1 MLILGSKSPRRKE
14 ILDLYNIPFKVYI
27 KDINEDVNES
37 DPIKY
42 AMKTAEK
49 KGKSISCDFPSELVL
64 CADTIVTIDNVILG
78 KPKNKNEAYEMINM
92 LQGRD
97 HHVITGVYL
106 GVKDNYKLFYETTTV
121 SVKELSLAE
130 IEDYINTSEPYDK
143 AGAYAIQGLF
153 GKYVTIKEG
162 SYYNVMGLPIE
173 RVIVELSKGVKL

>member
-1 MLILGSKSPRRKE
+1 
-14 ILDLYNIPFKVYI
+14 
-27 KDINEDVNES
+27 
-37 DPIKY
+37 
-42 AMKTAEK
+42 
-49 KGKSISCDFPSELVL
+49 
-64 CADTIVTIDNVILG
+64 
-78 KPKNKNEAYEMINM
+78 MINM

-173 RVIVELSKGVKL
+173 RVIVELSKGVK